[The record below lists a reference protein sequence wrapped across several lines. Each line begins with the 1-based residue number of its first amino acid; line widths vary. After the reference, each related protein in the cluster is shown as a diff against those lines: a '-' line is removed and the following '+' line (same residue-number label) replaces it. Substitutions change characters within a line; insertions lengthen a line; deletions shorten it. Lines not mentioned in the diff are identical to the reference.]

1 MQTKNELNGIDLF
14 EQYELIPTELQI
26 ILERYETDFIDG
38 NYKGLE
44 EALKECE
51 AIGYTFDYYL
61 DGCAYNLRTIETKQ
75 TE

>member
-14 EQYELIPTELQI
+14 EQYELIPTELQT
-26 ILERYETDFIDG
+26 ILERYETDFING

-44 EALKECE
+44 KALKKCE

-61 DGCAYNLRTIETKQ
+61 DGCAYNLRTIETK
-75 TE
+75 